1 MPTSGSRPWRLNLR
15 VKDLSTGGKS
25 GITCLE
31 IAWSASYHRIKS
43 QLSPGILISSGRNG
57 HSGCHISCG
66 ACGCLSRRE
75 SHPHDPQRGQLV
87 PVYDVDSICPVGR
100 PVAEAACAFD
110 GRMGALRAMTDKYHE
125 HLWWNDFPRYGKRA
139 FKEHNDLVR
148 RVVPPERLLEYEV
161 RQGWEPL
168 CAFLGKDVPTGK
180 EFPRVNDTQTFQQ
193 KSTHFIKKRYM
204 AVLSN
209 AAKTA
214 LPVLMVGA
222 AMWWRFGGKTG
233 LSRG

>member
-1 MPTSGSRPWRLNLR
+1 MTFALDELGYDDVYHMKKVPA
-15 VKDLSTGGKS
+15 KDHADFWVAAMEAKFEGK
-25 GITCLE
+25 GPEYGREEWDHLLGDCMAVTDIPAAIFPAELV
-31 IAWSASYHRIKS
+31 AAYPDAKV
-43 QLSPGILISSGRNG
+43 ILTTRS
-57 HSGCHISCG
+57 
-66 ACGCLSRRE
+66 
-75 SHPHDPQRGQLV
+75 
-87 PVYDVDSICPVGR
+87 VDSCICPVGR